1 MIRKILYLLLGSLL
15 FVSCVSK
22 NINRMQERAN
32 VVANEYGI
40 HRLETKRYD
49 GCISEYFYFSRGRE
63 VVGGI
68 ALELI
73 SFTDG
78 GASLSMV
85 PDYVNQW
92 HLGKIKTYEEQMKLL
107 DMFLKKSS
115 YRKIKSLRNIS
126 MSLLFAGDIDGEL
139 TKKYNDLNGRQSIEP
154 IIYDSRMRTMLDS
167 VLQTYHLCVKD
178 VFVEKYG
185 LVDKSVLKEHAIP
198 LRNYDAM
205 PQKVLQGYVYFN
217 LSMFD
222 VEVKA
227 KEY

>member
-1 MIRKILYLLLGSLL
+1 
-15 FVSCVSK
+15 
-22 NINRMQERAN
+22 
-32 VVANEYGI
+32 
-40 HRLETKRYD
+40 
-49 GCISEYFYFSRGRE
+49 
-63 VVGGI
+63 
-68 ALELI
+68 
-73 SFTDG
+73 
-78 GASLSMV
+78 
-85 PDYVNQW
+85 
-92 HLGKIKTYEEQMKLL
+92 
-107 DMFLKKSS
+107 
-115 YRKIKSLRNIS
+115 

-185 LVDKSVLKEHAIP
+185 LVDKSVFKEHAIP